1 MAQDMKRWKR
11 RLFAPRVN
19 REVLCKLKREYV
31 NTGLCNIISRRMI
44 GAGLTALI
52 VAVTADGCGHEASL
66 TRETTTGGL
75 VTWSVQ
81 TDGDIL
87 SSNGRRDALRLIKE
101 KCGQSSRI
109 VKEGEIPKVS
119 QTADRLWRGQMGS
132 DRIWGIQFTCE

>member
-1 MAQDMKRWKR
+1 
-11 RLFAPRVN
+11 
-19 REVLCKLKREYV
+19 
-31 NTGLCNIISRRMI
+31 MI
-44 GAGLTALI
+44 GACLTVLF
-52 VAVTADGCGHEASL
+52 VAVIADGCGHEASL

-87 SSNGRRDALRLIKE
+87 SSNGRRDAFRLIKE
-101 KCGQSSRI
+101 KCGQGSRI